1 MELCG
6 GADTNTDLHW
16 VLCTFNVSVY
26 GIVNAPYE
34 EKLFIY

>member
-16 VLCTFNVSVY
+16 VLWTFNGLGVWHRKCT
-26 GIVNAPYE
+26 I
-34 EKLFIY
+34 